1 MRLWQVHFE
10 KLQSEF
16 FTVNAKSA
24 PRVKYAGALCVINA
38 LHLPSVLL
46 HMQSEAGHQK
56 CRCIKLMCGTV
67 DGIRE
72 WVGAGICAVCF
83 MRKTDRTFFAGS
95 ETPLSGKLFENGL
108 IKLGRIL
115 KEVFLCNV
123 GLHCIGHQKFYR
135 HKLK

>member
-1 MRLWQVHFE
+1 M
-10 KLQSEF
+10 
-16 FTVNAKSA
+16 NAKSA

-72 WVGAGICAVCF
+72 RDGAGFERCGAVCQVLCAGPF
-83 MRKTDRTFFAGS
+83 ALSIDRMVLAGS

-123 GLHCIGHQKFYR
+123 GLHCVGHQKFYR